1 MRAET
6 KRRYIT
12 WVHRRINPIMR
23 RLTPY
28 IPGQAVIETTGRRTG
43 LPRRTPVGGRRVGT
57 SFWLVSEHGMA
68 SGYVRN
74 IAADPRVRVQLNGRW
89 YTGTA
94 HTLPDDDPEERL
106 RALPWSNSVVVRL
119 TGTGLLTVRIDL
131 HGPAR

>member
-1 MRAET
+1 MRAES
-6 KRRYIT
+6 KRRYVT
-12 WVHRRINPIMR
+12 WVHRRINPIVR
-23 RLTPY
+23 RLAPY

-43 LPRRTPVGGRRVGT
+43 LTRRNPVGGRRVGR

-94 HTLPDDDPEERL
+94 HLLPDDDPGQRL
-106 RALPWSNSVVVRL
+106 RELPWSNSVMVRL
-119 TGTGLLTVRIDL
+119 AGTGLLTVRIDL
-131 HGPAR
+131 DGPAT